1 MVLYISATCSGGGE
15 GGSFGQNLKGAEHS
29 GSNKIKRIQ
38 ASHFTQFVHN
48 HPSRTL
54 FPLKFIATW

>member
-15 GGSFGQNLKGAEHS
+15 GGRFGQNLKGAEHS
-29 GSNKIKRIQ
+29 GSNKIK
-38 ASHFTQFVHN
+38 HFTQFVHN

>member
-15 GGSFGQNLKGAEHS
+15 GGRFGQNLKGAEHS

-48 HPSRTL
+48 HP
-54 FPLKFIATW
+54 